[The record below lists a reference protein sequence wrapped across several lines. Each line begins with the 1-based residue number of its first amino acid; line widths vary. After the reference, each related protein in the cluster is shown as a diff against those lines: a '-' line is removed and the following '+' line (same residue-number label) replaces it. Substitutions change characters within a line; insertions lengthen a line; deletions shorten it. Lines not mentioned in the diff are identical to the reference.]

1 MKRIIVIGVG
11 AQGSTIAKRMNEHPG
26 ISEIICADYD
36 FKAAKVLSDALA
48 KATAL
53 KLDARDLDSVIAAA
67 KGCDL
72 IVNGLPLDYN
82 LLLMEAALAVNA
94 SYFDMAGPMEDI
106 GFVETY
112 KMLFSEWH
120 AKFKAKGRT
129 ALVGAG
135 SSPGLANI
143 MAREA
148 VEKMDR
154 CETISIYVYEN
165 VMTKRFTP
173 FWWSPEIAF
182 WDMAYK
188 TFRYE
193 NGRIVTDKPFSRPIT
208 MKLRGI
214 NREVRMVDHEHDEP
228 VTMGLLANTVL
239 KGVKNVEFKYGGFGV
254 KLSELLHKMGLLSDK
269 PVDLNGTPVVPM
281 DLILKLCPP
290 APKYP
295 DELKS
300 IINDGVVAEEGAF
313 LVRVEGTK
321 GKHSVRIDSYAVGPG
336 LVEAFETSGLSHEA
350 YLTGQCASVFV
361 KMMVDDVFSDPGL
374 FVPEQLGADAREY
387 CFRNLAELG
396 VTIDETLQQHTI
408 YSRPRRKRAATR
420 PVKTSTGR
428 TDASPSAALF
438 A

>member
-11 AQGSTIAKRMNEHPG
+11 AQGSTIAKRLNDHPEVA
-26 ISEIICADYD
+26 EIICADYD
-36 FKAAKVLSDALA
+36 RKAAAALSETLG

-53 KLDARDLDSVIAAA
+53 QLDASDVNNVIQAAQ
-67 KGCDL
+67 GCDL

-82 LLLMEAALAVNA
+82 LTVMEAALAVNA
-94 SYFDMAGPMEDI
+94 SYVDMAGPMEDI
-106 GFVETY
+106 GFVESY
-112 KMLFSEWH
+112 KHLFTDWH
-120 AKFKAKGRT
+120 ERFRAKGLT

-173 FWWSPEIAF
+173 FWWSPEVAF

-188 TFRYE
+188 TFRFE
-193 NGRIVTDKPFSRPIT
+193 DGRHVTDKPFSRPIR

-228 VTMGLLANTVL
+228 VTMGLLAESAL
-239 KGVKNVEFKYGGFGV
+239 KGVRNVEFKYGGFGV
-254 KLSELLHKMGLLSDK
+254 KLSELLYKMGLLSDQ
-269 PVDLNGTPVVPM
+269 PVNVEGARVVPM
-281 DLILKLCPP
+281 ELILKLCPP

-300 IINDGVVAEEGAF
+300 IIDDGVVAEEGAF
-313 LVRVEGTK
+313 LVRVEGYR
-321 GKHSVRIDSYAVGPG
+321 GENPVRIDSYATGPG

-361 KMMVDDVFSDPGL
+361 KMLVDDAFSERGV
-374 FVPEQLGADAREY
+374 FVPEQLGDDARLY
-387 CFRNLAELG
+387 CFQNLAELG
-396 VTIDETLQQHTI
+396 VTVDEMLQQRTV
-408 YSRPRRKRAATR
+408 YKPLSQADVRNPPGTVATAEKPMVAAS
-420 PVKTSTGR
+420 V
-428 TDASPSAALF
+428 A
-438 A
+438 

>member
-11 AQGSTIAKRMNEHPG
+11 AQGSTIAKRLNDHTG
-26 ISEIICADYD
+26 VSEIICADFD
-36 FKAAKVLSDALA
+36 RKAAEALSDSLS

-53 KLDARDLDSVIAAA
+53 KLDASDVNNVIRAA

-72 IVNGLPLDYN
+72 IVNGLPLDFN
-82 LLLMEAALAVNA
+82 LTVMEAALAVNA

-106 GFVETY
+106 GFVESY
-112 KMLFSEWH
+112 QLLFSEWH
-120 AKFKAKGRT
+120 EKFKAKGLT
-129 ALVGAG
+129 ALVGGG

-154 CETISIYVYEN
+154 CETISIFVFEN
-165 VMTKRFTP
+165 VLTKRFTP
-173 FWWSPEIAF
+173 FWWSPEVAF

-193 NGRIVTDKPFSRPIT
+193 NGQHVSDKPFSRPIR
-208 MKLRGI
+208 MKLRSI
-214 NREVRMVDHEHDEP
+214 DREVRMVDHEHDEP
-228 VTMGLLANTVL
+228 VTMGLLADKVL

-254 KLSELLHKMGLLSDK
+254 KLSELFYRMGLLSDK
-269 PVDLNGTPVVPM
+269 PVDVGGTKIVPM

-295 DELKS
+295 DELKA
-300 IINDGVVAEEGAF
+300 IIDDGVVAEEGAF
-313 LVRVEGTK
+313 LVRVEGYK
-321 GKHSVRIDSYAVGPG
+321 DENPIQIDSYAMGPG

-361 KMMVDDVFSDPGL
+361 KMMVDDAFCEKGV
-374 FVPEQLGADAREY
+374 FVPEQLEADARQY
-387 CFRNLAELG
+387 CFRNLADLG
-396 VTIDETLQQHTI
+396 VTIDETQQQ
-408 YSRPRRKRAATR
+408 KRLYARDCRGNGAKRQQGAVDRTR
-420 PVKTSTGR
+420 QDSE
-428 TDASPSAALF
+428 APSF